1 MPQYPHWLQH
11 NPLGQGLSAP
21 HWAVIAGQLELV
33 GFLVVGAGVGF
44 DVIGADEGAG
54 VIGAEEGDEV
64 TGSEV
69 TGAEVTGDEESAAV
83 GAGVLGDL
91 VG

>member
-11 NPLGQGLSAP
+11 DPSGQGWSAP
-21 HWAVIAGQLELV
+21 HWAATAGQLELV
-33 GFLVVGAGVGF
+33 GFLVVGDDVGF
-44 DVIGADEGAG
+44 DVMGA
-54 VIGAEEGDEV
+54 
-64 TGSEV
+64 
-69 TGAEVTGDEESAAV
+69 DEESAAV

>member
-11 NPLGQGLSAP
+11 NPLGHGLSAP
-21 HWAVIAGQLELV
+21 HWAVTAGQLELV
-33 GFLVVGAGVGF
+33 GFFVVGVDVGS

-54 VIGAEEGDEV
+54 V
-64 TGSEV
+64 
-69 TGAEVTGDEESAAV
+69 TGDEESAVV
-83 GAGVLGDL
+83 GADVLGDL